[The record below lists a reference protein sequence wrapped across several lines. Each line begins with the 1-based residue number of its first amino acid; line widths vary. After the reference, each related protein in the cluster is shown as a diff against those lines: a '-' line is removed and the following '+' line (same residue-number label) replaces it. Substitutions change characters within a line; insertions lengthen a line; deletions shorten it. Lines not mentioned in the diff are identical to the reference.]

1 MNHRPGHSDIVR
13 QVLRFSFALALLIL
27 VARLAIGAPS
37 YPEVIRIGYQKG
49 NSLVILKAN
58 GELEKTLA
66 PLHVKVEW
74 HEFAYGPPMIEA
86 LAAGDIDLGFVG
98 ATPPVFAQ
106 AGGAP
111 NLVYVG
117 YAAPYGTNYGV
128 VVPAKSEARTFADLK
143 GQRIAVAEGSA
154 GEYLLLKALENAG
167 LAPADVRITYLQYS
181 EARAA
186 IERGDVAAWV
196 VPDPRLADVETNAGM
211 RAITTAANLP
221 AQYSFYVSPRAFAEK
236 YPAVLRSVLELVD
249 ATEHHAQTHIDE
261 TAAFLEKDTRVPA
274 AVWQIALKRNPW
286 GVSAP
291 LTPEVIAAQQEVA
304 DTFARY
310 HLIPRPVHVADAVVR
325 IP

>member
-221 AQYSFYVSPRAFAEK
+221 AQYSF
-236 YPAVLRSVLELVD
+236 
-249 ATEHHAQTHIDE
+249 
-261 TAAFLEKDTRVPA
+261 
-274 AVWQIALKRNPW
+274 
-286 GVSAP
+286 
-291 LTPEVIAAQQEVA
+291 
-304 DTFARY
+304 
-310 HLIPRPVHVADAVVR
+310 
-325 IP
+325 

>member
-1 MNHRPGHSDIVR
+1 MVR
-13 QVLRFSFALALLIL
+13 QAFRFTIVVAVLLSL
-27 VARLAIGAPS
+27 ARLALAAS
-37 YPEVIRIGYQKG
+37 AYPDIIRIGYQKG

-128 VVPAKSEARTFADLK
+128 VVPRNSDVRTMADLK
-143 GQRIAVAEGSA
+143 GRRIAVAKGSA
-154 GEYLLLKALENAG
+154 GEYLLLKALENAA
-167 LAPADVRITYLQYS
+167 LTPADVHITYLQYS

-196 VPDPRLADVETNAGM
+196 VPDPRQADVETNAGM
-211 RAITTAANLP
+211 RVIATAASLP
-221 AQYSFYVSPRAFAEK
+221 AQFSFYVSPRAFAEK

-274 AVWQIALKRNPW
+274 AIWQIALKRNPW
-286 GVSAP
+286 GVSTP

-325 IP
+325 VP